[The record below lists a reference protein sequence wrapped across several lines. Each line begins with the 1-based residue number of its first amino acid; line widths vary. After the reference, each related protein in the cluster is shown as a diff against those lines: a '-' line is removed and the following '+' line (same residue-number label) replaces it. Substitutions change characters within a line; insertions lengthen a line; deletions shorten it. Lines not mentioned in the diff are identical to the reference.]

1 MTGKNVQT
9 PEGGSKIYWNTCWA
23 ERWRKGKAI
32 TFVRFAYDGQNE
44 GRGMCFALLGRAE
57 GNVQN
62 DNRKKKYEGA
72 LFCSEEQKND
82 NICTEN
88 FPLKLV

>member
-1 MTGKNVQT
+1 MTGKNDET
-9 PEGGSKIYWNTCWA
+9 PEGGSKIYWNT

-57 GNVQN
+57 GIIQN
-62 DNRKKKYEGA
+62 DNRTKKYEGA
-72 LFCSEEQKND
+72 LFLKNRKMT
-82 NICTEN
+82 I
-88 FPLKLV
+88 FALKISPSSWSDS